1 MGAETASLTAM
12 LESADSD
19 APAISDGSRTIRY
32 GELRRRLDRLC
43 AGLAGVSGSDGGA
56 FAIVS
61 GNPIRHALAVWLAA
75 RCGRDVIVLDSERTD
90 IDAILH
96 RVAPSIIFDDQRV
109 AAGRWR
115 VLPAHWLEGSGD
127 TDDPDRSGTA
137 PAAVGSTGWLVAS
150 SGTEGPP
157 RIARL
162 GGPAIR
168 AHARASNAETGLA
181 HGDVWLTPISL
192 QHVGGVAVLSRCA
205 AAGAC
210 ALLHEVFDPARV
222 VAAVMS
228 GRVTHLSLVPAM
240 LAQVLDHASGLRP
253 PAELRCVL
261 IGGAAL
267 NPAIAGRALGAG
279 WPLWVAYGMTETV
292 SHITCERIDSDW
304 EAGYVG
310 RALRDVRIA
319 IEGGPDGCGLDR
331 VGRIRIEGP
340 VVMDGYLQPGA
351 SVADAG
357 GVFVTGDLG
366 CLDGDGRLRV
376 LGRADDV
383 LISGGVKVH
392 PANVERMLS
401 TCPGVADVGVTAVSD
416 ARWGDVLIAV
426 FSGDVDEA
434 GMEKWCRVHVESSK
448 RPRRFRRVDAVP
460 RNAGGKL
467 DRRALARIVRDGTL

>member
-12 LESADSD
+12 LESADPD
-19 APAISDGSRTIRY
+19 ARAISDGSRTIRY
-32 GELRRRLDRLC
+32 GDLRRRLDRLC
-43 AGLAGVSGSDGGA
+43 AGLAGVSGSDRGA

-61 GNPIRHALAVWLAA
+61 SNPIRRALAVWLAA
-75 RCGRDVIVLDSERTD
+75 SCGRDIIVLDSGRTD
-90 IDAILH
+90 LDAILH
-96 RVAPSIIFDDQRV
+96 RVVPSIIFGDQRV
-109 AAGRWR
+109 ADGRWR
-115 VLPAHWLEGSGD
+115 VLPARWLEGSGG
-127 TDDPDRSGTA
+127 DDDMDRSVTAHGTA
-137 PAAVGSTGWLVAS
+137 GSSGWLVAS

-162 GGPAIR
+162 GGPAIS

-192 QHVGGVAVLSRCA
+192 QHIGGVAVLSRCA

-210 ALLHEVFDPARV
+210 ALLHDAFDPARV

-228 GRVTHLSLVPAM
+228 GGVTHLSLVPAM
-240 LAQVLDHASGLRP
+240 LAQVLDHANGLRP
-253 PAELRCVL
+253 PAALRCVL

-267 NPAIAGRALGAG
+267 NPAIASSALDAG

-292 SHITCERIDSDW
+292 SHITCERIDTDW
-304 EAGYVG
+304 DAGYVG

-319 IEGGPDGCGLDR
+319 IEGGPEGSSPDQ
-331 VGRIRIEGP
+331 VGRIRVEGP

-351 SVADAG
+351 SIADAEG
-357 GVFVTGDLG
+357 IFVTGDLG
-366 CLDGDGRLRV
+366 RLDRDGRLCV

-392 PANVERMLS
+392 PANVERLLS
-401 TCPGVADVGVTAVSD
+401 TCPGVTDVGVTAVSD

-426 FSGDVDEA
+426 FSGGVDEQ
-434 GMEKWCRVHVESSK
+434 GMENWCRVHVESSK
-448 RPRRFRRVDAVP
+448 RPRHFRRVDAVP

-467 DRRALARIVRDGTL
+467 DRRALARIARDGNL